1 MRAAALCL
9 IVFLTACTQ
18 PAPPDTRDADA
29 KAIREVESA
38 WVKTAATKDL
48 DAFVAYYTDDA
59 AVLSPNEPIFKGKA
73 AIKEGLKPLMAD
85 PQFSLTFMPTRVEV
99 SKSGDM
105 AFTQGPYKLS
115 FSDIRGNKFEDEGK
129 YLTVWRKQADG
140 TWKAVQDTMNSDL
153 PLPPPPN

>member
-1 MRAAALCL
+1 MRASVLCL
-9 IVFLTACTQ
+9 IVLLTACTQ
-18 PAPPDTRDADA
+18 PDTREADA

-38 WVKTAATKDL
+38 WVKTASTKDL

-59 AVLSPNEPIFKGKA
+59 SVLSPNEPIFKGKP
-73 AIKEGLKPLMAD
+73 AIKEGLKLLMAD

-153 PLPPPPN
+153 PLPPPPNQ